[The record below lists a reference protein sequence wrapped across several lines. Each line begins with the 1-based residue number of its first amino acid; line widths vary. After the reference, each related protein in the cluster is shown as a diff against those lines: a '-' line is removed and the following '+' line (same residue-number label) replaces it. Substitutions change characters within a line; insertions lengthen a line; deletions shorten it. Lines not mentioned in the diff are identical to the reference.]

1 MARKKKPTKARSR
14 KKAKR
19 AAKGKKTNRASA
31 RKSAA
36 KRKARRPKVRR
47 GQIGASEKAVVAS
60 YDQKGLGARS
70 GGQAG
75 DLQGISGAE
84 RSGSESVEELLE
96 EGSSFEAEVL
106 QGVERAADEDEHEV
120 RTHETP
126 EDDVPG
132 EYTDQ
137 DRLDR
142 Q

>member
-1 MARKKKPTKARSR
+1 MASKKKSGKARSR

-19 AAKGKKTNRASA
+19 AATGKKTDRTSA
-31 RKSAA
+31 RKAVR

-47 GQIGASEKAVVAS
+47 GQISASEKAVVVA
-60 YDQKGLGARS
+60 YNEKGLGARS

-75 DLQGISGAE
+75 DLQGISDVE
-84 RSGSESVEELLE
+84 RAGSESVEELLE

-106 QGVERAADEDEHEV
+106 HGVERADDEDEREV

-137 DRLDR
+137 DRLER